1 MNVLCFIFTLLNVF
15 VCGGVGV
22 SSLDRQML
30 VGLSLH
36 RIRHWSTQGQGKNHF
51 EFLNAFTGVSVFFHV
66 TQRSFLMREKREMES
81 LEGNSGGKW
90 SEEIESEIMRLSVL
104 H

>member
-36 RIRHWSTQGQGKNHF
+36 RVRHWGTQGQGKNHF

-66 TQRSFLMREKREMES
+66 T
-81 LEGNSGGKW
+81 
-90 SEEIESEIMRLSVL
+90 
-104 H
+104 

>member
-1 MNVLCFIFTLLNVF
+1 MLGA
-15 VCGGVGV
+15 GGGGR

-36 RIRHWSTQGQGKNHF
+36 RVRHQGTQGQGKNHF
-51 EFLNAFTGVSVFFHV
+51 EFLNAFTGVSEFFHV
-66 TQRSFLMREKREMES
+66 TQRSFLMREKREMECV
-81 LEGNSGGKW
+81 EGNSGGKW
-90 SEEIESEIMRLSVL
+90 SEEIESEILRLSVL

>member
-1 MNVLCFIFTLLNVF
+1 MLGA
-15 VCGGVGV
+15 GGGGR

-36 RIRHWSTQGQGKNHF
+36 RVRHQGTQGQGKNHF

-81 LEGNSGGKW
+81 LEGNSGGKC
-90 SEEIESEIMRLSVL
+90 SEEIESEILRLSVL

>member
-1 MNVLCFIFTLLNVF
+1 MCLCVR
-15 VCGGVGV
+15 GGGGGR

-36 RIRHWSTQGQGKNHF
+36 RVRHWGTQGQGKNHF

-66 TQRSFLMREKREMES
+66 TQRSLLMREKREMES

-90 SEEIESEIMRLSVL
+90 SEEIESEILRLSVL
-104 H
+104 HLSHDM